1 MIARIA
7 PPVLAAVTATLMV
20 GMAPGQST
28 PPNPHWDASGCGACH
43 GERAPAPIQLR
54 EAEALCASCHDVESV
69 SQHIHPVGVPLGRL
83 EEPILESG
91 VPLADGK
98 LGCASC
104 HNLVIQCLGD
114 IDARSSNRLFLRSG
128 GGDIEASCFVCH
140 PVEPFQ
146 RFNPHEQIETDGSLW
161 HSQCLFCHEQ
171 ELDPERFR
179 VGDPLH
185 LRAPVH
191 QLCNNCHHQADH
203 PRGVNH
209 LVPVDQAMVETMIG
223 FELAE
228 RLRGLSPTEVS
239 TYLHS
244 HPADQS
250 RLLPLGADG
259 TMSCSTCHNPHERGV
274 LPESN
279 PLSSGAESAPIR
291 FHRLRMPAQELCK
304 ACHGI

>member
-1 MIARIA
+1 
-7 PPVLAAVTATLMV
+7 
-20 GMAPGQST
+20 
-28 PPNPHWDASGCGACH
+28 
-43 GERAPAPIQLR
+43 
-54 EAEALCASCHDVESV
+54 
-69 SQHIHPVGVPLGRL
+69 
-83 EEPILESG
+83 
-91 VPLADGK
+91 
-98 LGCASC
+98 
-104 HNLVIQCLGD
+104 
-114 IDARSSNRLFLRSG
+114 
-128 GGDIEASCFVCH
+128 
-140 PVEPFQ
+140 
-146 RFNPHEQIETDGSLW
+146 
-161 HSQCLFCHEQ
+161 
-171 ELDPERFR
+171 
-179 VGDPLH
+179 
-185 LRAPVH
+185 VH